1 MEQRVIEFANV
12 LRRNGVRVSLSENM
26 DVFRALERVGI
37 EDRQLFRD
45 ALRATLI
52 KRAGD
57 IQPFEELFD
66 FFFLGLGQTLDALDR
81 RMMEELGLSPEQY
94 QEMLDQIQQL
104 LKRMEG
110 DLSELTKALLTGNR
124 GELER
129 LFREAASQELE
140 TGKLDG
146 FRFTPYMRLG
156 ARLELDQVQK
166 EIEHVKGLLRL
177 LLGKNGQNDEAMQN
191 IMRYLDERLRD
202 LNRLLREVI
211 QQEQRKQGHDP
222 RDSSARSSLADKSF
236 AFYTEDD
243 IRRMNDA
250 VTQLAQR
257 LKNRLSVRRKKAARG
272 RFDVKGTLRK
282 NLQYG
287 GVPFE
292 IMLDRRKKTKPQ
304 VMILCDISDSVLNA
318 SRFMLQ
324 FVYSI
329 QDLYA
334 KVRSFV
340 FVSDI
345 GEVTKLFED
354 NEINR
359 AVEAALK
366 GDVIDVFSH
375 SNFGRAFEMF
385 HRNYFAAVDSKTT
398 MLIIGDGRNNY
409 NRPNDWVLR
418 EIQRKA
424 KQLIWLNPESRMTWG
439 VGDSEMPRYAPHCHV
454 AEECRSISQL
464 YKIVDV
470 IAP

>member
-1 MEQRVIEFANV
+1 MEERIVEFANV
-12 LRRNGVRVSLSENM
+12 LRRNGIRVSLSENM
-26 DVFRALERVGI
+26 DVFRALERVGV
-37 EDRQLFRD
+37 EDPRLFRD
-45 ALRATLI
+45 ALRTTLV

-57 IQPFEELFD
+57 IQPFEELFEV
-66 FFFLGLGQTLDALDR
+66 FFFGLGQAMDALDR
-81 RMMEELGLSPEQY
+81 RMMAELGLSPEQY
-94 QEMLDQIQQL
+94 QEMLDRIQQL
-104 LKRMEG
+104 LRQMEG
-110 DLSELTKALLTGNR
+110 DLSDVTKALLSANR
-124 GELER
+124 SELER
-129 LFREAASQELE
+129 LFREAARQEIDA
-140 TGKLDG
+140 GDLDG

-156 ARLELDQVQK
+156 SRLELDRVQND
-166 EIEHVKGLLRL
+166 IERFKGLLQMVGGEHGDL
-177 LLGKNGQNDEAMQN
+177 EKIA
-191 IMRYLDERLRD
+191 RYLDERLRD
-202 LNRLLREVI
+202 LNRLLREII
-211 QQEQRKQGHDP
+211 QQEQRKQGHEP
-222 RDSSARSSLADKSF
+222 RDSRARSSLADKSF
-236 AFYTEDD
+236 AFYTEED

-250 VTQLAQR
+250 VTRLAQR

-272 RFDVKGTLRK
+272 RFDVKRTLRN

-292 IMLDRRKKTKPQ
+292 IMLDRRRKTKPQ
-304 VMILCDISDSVLNA
+304 VMVLCDISDSVLNA

-354 NEINR
+354 NKINH

-375 SNFGRAFEMF
+375 SNFGRAFEIF
-385 HRNYFAAVDSKTT
+385 YKTYFPAVDSKTT
-398 MLIIGDGRNNY
+398 VLIIGDGRNNY
-409 NRPNDWVLR
+409 NRPSDWVLK
-418 EIQRKA
+418 EIRRKA

-439 VGDSEMPRYAPHCHV
+439 VGDSEMPRYAPHCDV
-454 AEECRSISQL
+454 AEECRSINQL
-464 YKIVDV
+464 YKIVDL

>member
-1 MEQRVIEFANV
+1 MQQRIVEFANV

-26 DVFRALERVGI
+26 DVFRALERVGV

-66 FFFLGLGQTLDALDR
+66 FFFLGLGRTLNALDR

-94 QEMLDQIQQL
+94 QRMLEQIHDL
-104 LKRMEG
+104 LQRSGGE
-110 DLSELTKALLTGNR
+110 LSELTGALLTGNR
-124 GELER
+124 AELER
-129 LFREAASQELE
+129 LFRDAARQELQS
-140 TGKLDG
+140 GDLDG
-146 FRFTPYMRLG
+146 FRVTPYMRLG
-156 ARLELDQVQK
+156 ARLQLDRVQH
-166 EIEHVKGLLRL
+166 EIEIFKAWLRM
-177 LLGKNGQNDEAMQN
+177 LGENSDNPQELEN
-191 IMRYLDERLRD
+191 IARYLDERVRD
-202 LNRLLREVI
+202 LNRLLREAV
-211 QQEQRKQGHDP
+211 QQEQRKQGYEA
-222 RDSSARSSLADKSF
+222 RDSTARGSLADKSF

-250 VTQLAQR
+250 VTQLARR
-257 LKNRLSVRRKKAARG
+257 LKNRLSVRRKRAARG
-272 RFDVKGTLRK
+272 RFDVKATLRK

-340 FVSDI
+340 FVSEI
-345 GEVTKLFED
+345 GEVTKLFEEND
-354 NEINR
+354 INR
-359 AVEAALK
+359 AVETALK
-366 GDVIDVFSH
+366 GDIIDVFSH

-385 HRNYFAAVDSKTT
+385 HRNYFMAVDSRTT
-398 MLIIGDGRNNY
+398 VLIIGDGRNNY
-409 NRPNDWVLR
+409 NRPSDWVLR
-418 EIQRKA
+418 EIQQKA
-424 KQLIWLNPESRMTWG
+424 KQLIWLNPENRMTWG
-439 VGDSEMPRYAPHCHV
+439 VGDSEMPRYAPHCDV
-454 AEECRSISQL
+454 AVECRSISQL
-464 YKIVDV
+464 YKIVDL